1 MKGALFLNWSS
12 SRCDEMG
19 VMIKSVPLSSFG
31 FLKLQKTSFLWREIE
46 FTLTRNLANEE
57 HLSVML
63 VPTLREESTL
73 WLLEYAFT
81 N

>member
-1 MKGALFLNWSS
+1 
-12 SRCDEMG
+12 MG

-73 WLLEYAFT
+73 
-81 N
+81 

>member
-1 MKGALFLNWSS
+1 
-12 SRCDEMG
+12 MG

-31 FLKLQKTSFLWREIE
+31 FLKLQKTFLWREIE

-73 WLLEYAFT
+73 
-81 N
+81 